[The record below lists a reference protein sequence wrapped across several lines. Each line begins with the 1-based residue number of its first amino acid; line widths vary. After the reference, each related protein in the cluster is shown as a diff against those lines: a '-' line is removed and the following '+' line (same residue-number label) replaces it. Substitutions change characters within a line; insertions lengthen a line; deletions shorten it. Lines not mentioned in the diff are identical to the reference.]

1 MPASGS
7 DSEDSADARQ
17 DGPSNEGGWIEAIG
31 SVAGIAAEYAA
42 DFCQWAKHDKA
53 AAKPPQVHLV
63 VMWALR
69 AQLRLLEVWA
79 LLLWGQVCR
88 RRSE

>member
-1 MPASGS
+1 MPASDS
-7 DSEDSADARQ
+7 DSEDSADERQ
-17 DGPSNEGGWIEAIG
+17 DGPVKSGWIWAIG
-31 SVAGIAAEYAA
+31 SMVGNAAEYAA
-42 DFCQWAKHDKA
+42 DFLSVGQA
-53 AAKPPQVHLV
+53 AAQPPQVHFV

>member
-1 MPASGS
+1 MKDKMVQAMKVGGLRRLDLWWESL
-7 DSEDSADARQ
+7 
-17 DGPSNEGGWIEAIG
+17 PSMQPISL
-31 SVAGIAAEYAA
+31 SVG
-42 DFCQWAKHDKA
+42 QA
-53 AAKPPQVHLV
+53 AAKPPQIHLV

-88 RRSE
+88 RRSERDAIEIKAKC